1 MVRDVRDQLLSFV
14 VALKKKK
21 RVADSARTNKR
32 RAGLAHIKNIMQ
44 KTTREREII
53 GGDIADWCLIY
64 QELVAMILYL
74 RACWTV
80 ARIGEWLS
88 SAWSM
93 RV

>member
-21 RVADSARTNKR
+21 KKRVADSARTNER

-53 GGDIADWCLIY
+53 GGDIAD
-64 QELVAMILYL
+64 
-74 RACWTV
+74 
-80 ARIGEWLS
+80 
-88 SAWSM
+88 
-93 RV
+93 